1 MEREIKQHLKRF
13 AAEHRVLS
21 AVLVIVLLAAAAGV
35 YFWLGSG
42 EPAATTEAGSEAPS
56 PVISSVTP
64 EPAPSAEPTEAET
77 PTETPSA
84 TPKPTATAEPEKT
97 PTPTPVKQRSF
108 RDEEALRQHFE
119 KHGAEFPYAT
129 AEEYL
134 AGANRVIQSSEAL
147 YKREAEDGDE
157 IYYLEESNE
166 IVFVSRYGIIRTYFR
181 PSAGIDYF
189 NRQ

>member
-1 MEREIKQHLKRF
+1 MEREIKQRLRRF
-13 AAEHRVLS
+13 ASEHKVLS
-21 AVLVIVLLAAAAGV
+21 AVLVIVLLAAAAGL

-42 EPAATTEAGSEAPS
+42 EPASTKEAGSEAPS
-56 PVISSVTP
+56 PVVFSVTP
-64 EPAPSAEPTEAET
+64 EPSLSAEPTEAGTPAEPPSASPE
-77 PTETPSA
+77 PTESGTP
-84 TPKPTATAEPEKT
+84 AET
-97 PTPTPVKQRSF
+97 PTPTPAKQRSF
-108 RDEEALRQHFE
+108 RDEEALQQHFE

-134 AGANRVIQSSEAL
+134 AGANRVIQSPEAL

>member
-1 MEREIKQHLKRF
+1 MEREIKQRLRRF
-13 AAEHRVLS
+13 ASEHKALS
-21 AVLVIVLLAAAAGV
+21 AVLVIVLLAAAAGL

-42 EPAATTEAGSEAPS
+42 ESASTKEAGSETPS
-56 PVISSVTP
+56 PVVSSVTP
-64 EPAPSAEPTEAET
+64 EPSLSAEPTEAGT
-77 PTETPSA
+77 PTETP
-84 TPKPTATAEPEKT
+84 T
-97 PTPTPVKQRSF
+97 PTPAKQRSF
-108 RDEEALRQHFE
+108 RDEEALQQHFE

-134 AGANRVIQSSEAL
+134 AGANRVIQSPEAL

>member
-1 MEREIKQHLKRF
+1 MEREIKQRLRRF
-13 AAEHRVLS
+13 ASEHKALS
-21 AVLVIVLLAAAAGV
+21 AVLVIVLLAAAAGL

-42 EPAATTEAGSEAPS
+42 ESASTKEAGSEAPS
-56 PVISSVTP
+56 PVVSSVTP
-64 EPAPSAEPTEAET
+64 EPSLSAEPTEAGTPAEPPSASPEPTESGT
-77 PTETPSA
+77 PTETP
-84 TPKPTATAEPEKT
+84 T
-97 PTPTPVKQRSF
+97 PTPAKQRSF
-108 RDEEALRQHFE
+108 RDEEALQQHFE

-134 AGANRVIQSSEAL
+134 AGANRVIQSPEAL